1 MHWCWLSFWK
11 DNCRIELRKRWF
23 QMIIQYF
30 EKHMKYLPLLS
41 IYIQILRELV
51 IIHSSFFITQ
61 QTHGRGLLHF
71 SIPGSPPRRNGCR
84 FPLFWSEFPV
94 STIYHRSET
103 RRISTTCLR
112 IMKAINTLIAIV
124 LLAVCQAVGSGF
136 GCFEVSRSC
145 FRCIF
150 YQAILTDL

>member
-1 MHWCWLSFWK
+1 
-11 DNCRIELRKRWF
+11 
-23 QMIIQYF
+23 MIVQYF
-30 EKHMKYLPLLS
+30 EKTHEIFVTPLHLHS
-41 IYIQILRELV
+41 NSQRVGDYSLIILH
-51 IIHSSFFITQ
+51 HSTN
-61 QTHGRGLLHF
+61 TRTGLLHF

-150 YQAILTDL
+150 YQTILTDL